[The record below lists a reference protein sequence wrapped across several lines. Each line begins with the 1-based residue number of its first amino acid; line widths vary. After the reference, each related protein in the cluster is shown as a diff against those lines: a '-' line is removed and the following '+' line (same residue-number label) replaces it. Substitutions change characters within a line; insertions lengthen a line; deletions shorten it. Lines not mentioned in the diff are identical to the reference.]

1 MPAGS
6 GRYGAP
12 MPRPTLPADLKSRLK
27 TLRGRVREAGLD
39 AALLNLPLDLRYL
52 TGFVGDD
59 SWLLVPRAGN
69 AVILTD
75 SRFAEQVEREA
86 PGTRAVIRKGAMVEA
101 VAELIGKRGFEK
113 LGLQETGFT
122 LEGKKRL
129 KKGLK
134 AGFKGQARRA
144 PKLVAFD
151 DGLSLQRAIKTPA
164 EVAKIQAAGKLQ
176 QAAFE
181 EVLGGLATGQKESAV
196 AGRLEYAMRER
207 GADGA
212 AFHTIVAADAN
223 AALPHA
229 IPGDAK
235 LRASGFVLID
245 WGARL
250 DGYCADMTRVVALKK
265 FAKKMADVYDAV
277 LEAQEA
283 AIDAIAPGVLLRD
296 VDKVARDLLTERG
309 YGEEFGHGLG
319 HGLGLNVHEDP
330 RLSPLAPRKGRLE
343 VGHVVTVEPG
353 VYLPGV
359 GGVRIEDDVAVVE
372 GGKKVL
378 TTLPKQRADAELG

>member
-1 MPAGS
+1 
-6 GRYGAP
+6 
-12 MPRPTLPADLKSRLK
+12 MPRPTLPLELKSRLK
-27 TLRGRVREAGLD
+27 PLQRRVKEAGLD

-59 SWLLVPRAGN
+59 SWLLVPARGG

-75 SRFAEQVEREA
+75 ARFAEQVEREA
-86 PGTRAVIRKGAMVEA
+86 PGTRAVIRKGLMAEA
-101 VAELIGKRGFEK
+101 VAGVIGKRGYAK

-129 KKGLK
+129 KKGLRSGFRG
-134 AGFKGQARRA
+134 AGRA
-144 PKLVAFD
+144 PKLVAFE
-151 DGLSLQRAIKTPA
+151 DGLASQRALKTP
-164 EVAKIQAAGKLQ
+164 EEIEKIRAAGELQ
-176 QAAFE
+176 QRAFE
-181 EVLGGLATGQKESAV
+181 EIVGGLAAGQQESAV
-196 AGRLEYAMRER
+196 AGLLEYRMRER

-229 IPGDAK
+229 IPGPAK

-250 DGYCADMTRVVALKK
+250 DGYCADMTRVVALRR
-265 FAKKMADVYDAV
+265 FSRKMADVYDAV

-283 AIDAIAPGVLLRD
+283 AIAAIAPGVRLRD
-296 VDKVARDLLTERG
+296 VDKAARDLLTARG
-309 YGEEFGHGLG
+309 YGEAFGHGLG

-330 RLSPLAPRKGRLE
+330 RLSPLAPKNGRLE

-353 VYLPGV
+353 VYLPGI

-372 GGKKVL
+372 GGKDVL
-378 TTLPKQRADAELG
+378 TTLPKQRSDAELG

>member
-1 MPAGS
+1 
-6 GRYGAP
+6 
-12 MPRPTLPADLKSRLK
+12 MPRPPLPAELKSRLK
-27 TLRGRVREAGLD
+27 ELQGRVRERGLD
-39 AALLNLPLDLRYL
+39 AAVLNLPLDIRYL

-59 SWLLVPRAGN
+59 SWLLVPARGN

-86 PGTRAVIRKGAMVEA
+86 PGTRAVVRKGLMAEA
-101 VAELIGKRGFEK
+101 VADLIAKRGWAK

-122 LEGKKRL
+122 LEGRKRL

-134 AGFKGQARRA
+134 AGFKGKSKTA
-144 PKLVAFD
+144 PKLKPFG
-151 DGLSLQRAIKTPA
+151 DGLGLQRAIKTP
-164 EVAKIQAAGKLQ
+164 EEIEKIRAAGVLQ
-176 QAAFE
+176 QAAYE
-181 EVLGGLATGQKESAV
+181 DVLAGLKAGQTESAI
-196 AGRLEYAMRER
+196 AGLLEYRMRER

-212 AFHTIVAADAN
+212 AFHTIAAVDAN

-229 IPGDAK
+229 IPGSTK
-235 LRASGFVLID
+235 LKASGFVLID
-245 WGARL
+245 WGAKL

-265 FAKKMADVYDAV
+265 FSRKMADVYDAV

-283 AIDAIAPGVLLRD
+283 AIEAITPGVLLRD

-309 YGEEFGHGLG
+309 YGDEFGHGLG

-330 RLSPLAPRKGRLE
+330 RLSPLAPEKGRLE

-353 VYLPGV
+353 VYLPGI
-359 GGVRIEDDVAVVE
+359 GGVRIEDDVAVTE
-372 GGKKVL
+372 GGHEVL
-378 TTLPKQRADAELG
+378 TTLPKQRSDAELG

>member
-1 MPAGS
+1 
-6 GRYGAP
+6 
-12 MPRPTLPADLKSRLK
+12 MPRPPLPQDFKSRLQA
-27 TLRGRVREAGLD
+27 LQERIREEGLD
-39 AALLNLPLDLRYL
+39 AAVLNLPLDIRYL

-59 SWLLVPRAGN
+59 SWLFVPASARTG

-86 PGTRAVIRKGAMVEA
+86 PGTRAVIRKRAMAEA
-101 VAELIGKRGFEK
+101 VAGLIAKKGFEK
-113 LGLQETGFT
+113 VGLQETGFT
-122 LEGKKRL
+122 LEGKRRL
-129 KKGLK
+129 KKGLRGPFRA
-134 AGFKGQARRA
+134 AGKTA

-151 DGLSLQRAIKTPA
+151 DGLSMQRAIKTPTEISA
-164 EVAKIQAAGKLQ
+164 IQAAGKLQ

-181 EVLGGLATGQKESAV
+181 EVLAGLEAGQTESSV
-196 AGRLEYAMRER
+196 AGLLEYRMRER

-229 IPGDAK
+229 IPGK
-235 LRASGFVLID
+235 TRLKKTGFVLID
-245 WGARL
+245 WGAKL
-250 DGYCADMTRVVALKK
+250 NGYCADMTRVVALRK
-265 FAKKMADVYDAV
+265 FSRQMADVYDAV

-283 AIDAIAPGVLLRD
+283 AIEAIAPGVLLRD
-296 VDKVARDLLTERG
+296 VDKVARDLLTARG
-309 YGEEFGHGLG
+309 YGKQFGHGLG
-319 HGLGLNVHEDP
+319 HGLGLNVHEEP
-330 RLSPLAPRKGRLE
+330 RLSPLAPEKGRLE

-353 VYLPGV
+353 VYLPGI

-378 TTLPKQRADAELG
+378 TSLPKQRGDAERG

>member
-1 MPAGS
+1 
-6 GRYGAP
+6 
-12 MPRPTLPADLKSRLK
+12 MPRPPLPDDLKARLRK
-27 TLRGRVREAGLD
+27 LQRRVRDASLD

-59 SWLLVPRAGN
+59 SWLLVPARGG
-69 AVILTD
+69 AVLLTD

-86 PGTRAVIRKGAMVEA
+86 PATRAIIRKKAMGEA
-101 VAELIGKRGFEK
+101 VAELLVKRSYAS
-113 LGLQETGFT
+113 LGLQESGFT
-122 LEGKKRL
+122 LAGKKRL

-134 AGFKGQARRA
+134 AGFKGAGRKP

-151 DGLSLQRAIKTPA
+151 DGLAAQRAIKTPA
-164 EVAKIQAAGKLQ
+164 EIKKIEAAGKLQ
-176 QAAFE
+176 QAAFR
-181 EVLGGLATGQKESAV
+181 EVVDGLAAGQKESAI

-212 AFHTIVAADAN
+212 AFHTIAAADAN

-229 IPGDAK
+229 IPGDKK

-245 WGARL
+245 WGAKL
-250 DGYCADMTRVVALKK
+250 DGYCADMTRVVALRK
-265 FAKKMADVYDAV
+265 FSKKMADVYDAV

-283 AIDAIAPGVLLRD
+283 AIEAIAPGVLLRD
-296 VDKVARDLLTERG
+296 VDKVARDLLTARG

-330 RLSPLAPRKGRLE
+330 RLSPLAPKNGRLE

-378 TTLPKQRADAELG
+378 TTLPKRREDAELG